1 MKKALRKEM
10 IQKRRA
16 LPDNEWHEKSHDILK
31 RLTALPLLKE
41 VDTIMIF
48 MDFRKEVQT
57 RPIIEYLWKL
67 GKKVVI
73 PRVKPG
79 DAILELCIINSFND
93 MALSKLG
100 ILEPKESHAHFANPE
115 DIDFVFMPGV
125 AFTMDG
131 KRLGYGGGYYD
142 QLLPRMKKA
151 VPKVALA
158 FDLQIV
164 DTLPTES
171 HDIIID
177 GILTESGFI
186 DCSTHL

>member
-16 LPDNEWHEKSHDILK
+16 LTDNQWHEKSHEILN
-31 RLTALPLLKE
+31 RLTALSILNNAHS
-41 VDTIMIF
+41 IMIF
-48 MDFRKEVQT
+48 MDFRKEVKT

-67 GKKVVI
+67 DKEVVI

-79 DAILELCIINSFND
+79 DAILELCVINSFDD
-93 MALSKLG
+93 MAISPMG
-100 ILEPKESHAHFANPE
+100 ILEPKENHTHFAAPE

-125 AFTMDG
+125 AFTKGG

-142 QLLPRMKKA
+142 QLLLRMKPS
-151 VPKVALA
+151 VPKIALA
-158 FDLQIV
+158 FELQIV
-164 DTLPTES
+164 DTLPTEP

-177 GILTESGFI
+177 GILTESRFV
-186 DCSTHL
+186 DCSTES